1 MRALW
6 ATRAAGVVLAATAM
20 IPLGTQA
27 VQAAPATPVTATGAA
42 HAQPSVLAIDYV
54 AVVKAAYAAYQAY
67 AASQA
72 LTLEEA
78 TQQILSA
85 IDSAKSEILS
95 HIDQVATA
103 DARACARQAVI
114 DFADITR
121 FTTDTLQAFARDTT
135 GCVTRIESLLSAVSD
150 KAAADQLGF
159 AVNAVGPISL
169 VARARA
175 GFDTAGLKG
184 TLVNTHNTIVA
195 KLDPVCVTVTV
206 REPGP
211 VRPIV
216 EEQITC
222 TAYNGNY
229 GWDARIVS
237 PGPAGPPIDVNAL
250 KTTAAAGT
258 SWLAAKAVLPTLQ
271 S

>member
-6 ATRAAGVVLAATAM
+6 ATRTAGVILAATTM

-27 VQAAPATPVTATGAA
+27 VQAAPVTPAASAGTAHSQRST
-42 HAQPSVLAIDYV
+42 LAIDYV
-54 AVVKAAYAAYQAY
+54 AVVQAAYAAYQAY
-67 AASQA
+67 SASQA
-72 LTLEEA
+72 LTLEQA

-85 IDSAKSEILS
+85 IDSAKTEILS

-135 GCVTRIESLLSAVSD
+135 GCVTRIDSLLGAVTD
-150 KAAADQLGF
+150 KAALDQLGF
-159 AVNAVGPISL
+159 AVDAVGPISL

-184 TLVNTHNTIVA
+184 TLVNAHNTIVA
-195 KLDPVCVTVTV
+195 KLDPVCVTVRI

-211 VRPIV
+211 AGPT
-216 EEQITC
+216 EEYVTC

-229 GWDARIVS
+229 GSASRIVS
-237 PGPAGPPIDVNAL
+237 PNRPPIDVNGV
-250 KTTAAAGT
+250 KTTAATGT
-258 SWLAAKAVLPTLQ
+258 SWVVAKAVLPTLQ

>member
-1 MRALW
+1 LW
-6 ATRAAGVVLAATAM
+6 ATRAAGAILAATAL
-20 IPLGTQA
+20 IPFGTQA
-27 VQAAPATPVTATGAA
+27 AQAAQAAPAAA
-42 HAQPSVLAIDYV
+42 SARAEQTQSSVLAIDYV
-54 AVVKAAYAAYQAY
+54 AVVKAAYEAYKAY
-67 AASQA
+67 SASQA
-72 LTLEEA
+72 LTLEQA

-95 HIDQVATA
+95 HIDRVATA

-121 FTTDTLQAFARDTT
+121 FSTDTLQAFARDTT
-135 GCVTRIESLLSAVSD
+135 GCVTRIESLLSTVTD

-159 AVNAVGPISL
+159 SVNAVGPISL

-184 TLVNTHNTIVA
+184 ALVNTHNTIA
-195 KLDPVCVTVTV
+195 GKLDPVCVTVTV

-229 GWDARIVS
+229 GWDSRRVS
-237 PGPAGPPIDVNAL
+237 PAPAGPPIDVNAL
-250 KTTAAAGT
+250 KTMAATGT
-258 SWLAAKAVLPTLQ
+258 SWVVAKAVLPAL

>member
-1 MRALW
+1 MRSFW
-6 ATRAAGVVLAATAM
+6 ATRAAGVILAATAL
-20 IPLGTQA
+20 IPFGTQA
-27 VQAAPATPVTATGAA
+27 AQAAQTAPARAEQ
-42 HAQPSVLAIDYV
+42 AQSSVSVQAIDYV
-54 AVVKAAYAAYQAY
+54 AVVKAAYEAYKAY

-72 LTLEEA
+72 LTLEQA

-135 GCVTRIESLLSAVSD
+135 GCVTRIDSLLGAVTD

-175 GFDTAGLKG
+175 GFETAGLKG
-184 TLVNTHNTIVA
+184 TLANTHNTIVA
-195 KLDPVCVTVTV
+195 KLDPVCVTVRI

-211 VRPIV
+211 VAPTI

-237 PGPAGPPIDVNAL
+237 PGPAGPAIDVNAL
-250 KTTAAAGT
+250 KTTAATGT
-258 SWLAAKAVLPTLQ
+258 SWVAAKAVLPAL